1 MFDLIPF
8 ERRND
13 NLFDAFDR
21 MVNDSFFGG
30 MDKQFAPCRT
40 DIIDQGDKYLLK
52 ADLPGFKKED
62 IKISVQGDELN
73 ISAERKESKDDK
85 DQQGNYIRRERR
97 YDSYSR
103 SFALDG
109 IDASKISAGYNDG
122 VLNLELPKIPEVKP
136 ETTTIEIK

>member
-21 MVNDSFFGG
+21 MVNESFFGG
-30 MDKQFAPCRT
+30 MDRQFAPCRT
-40 DIIDQGDKYLLK
+40 DIIDQGDQYLLK

-62 IKISVQGDELN
+62 IKINVQGDELN

-85 DQQGNYIRRERR
+85 DKQGNYIRRERR

-109 IDASKISAGYNDG
+109 IDASKISASYNDG
-122 VLNLELPKIPEVKP
+122 VLDLQLPKIPEAKP